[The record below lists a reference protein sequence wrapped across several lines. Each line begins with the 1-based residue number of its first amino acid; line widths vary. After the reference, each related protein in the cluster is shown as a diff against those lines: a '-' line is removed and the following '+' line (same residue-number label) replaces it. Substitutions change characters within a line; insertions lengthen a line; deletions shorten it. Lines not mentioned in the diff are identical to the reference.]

1 MGKVIGRHFVR
12 TTALLFLVGCSQI
25 VEPVVLPEL
34 QKEATDQEVFEI
46 NLQALSLDAAKSLNA
61 ARYDRLVSK
70 PGAAFSA
77 DAVSEAS
84 LSKPFLPSKSAN
96 TPYMLGIGDEVALVQ
111 YIDALPT
118 ICSIVNGVDSSQS
131 TSSER
136 QNTTTSASS
145 NIISTSGR
153 VGTDGSL
160 LLIGV
165 GRLDANG
172 RQISELRD
180 EIRTILIRNGQA
192 PNFQLEIKGFNSQ
205 KAYITTDRLSR
216 SSASNAENIS
226 AVIPITD
233 RGVTLRE
240 VIATA
245 GIDFDESVLTIVR
258 VKRNETTYTIGL
270 SDLLVKNS
278 KELYLKNQDH
288 VFVQSFSYQPG
299 KVFLLGGV
307 KPQIIPILPESRQT
321 LAEAL
326 FAEDGP
332 LAIASAQRS
341 AVYLL
346 RGRNPVQAYHL
357 DAQNPVRV
365 LVANEVELRPNDI
378 VFVSE
383 QPISTFNRTIRPER
397 PLIGEV
403 LSLRNITILYISQEN
418 S

>member
-46 NLQALSLDAAKSLNA
+46 NLQALSFDAAKSLNA

-118 ICSIVNGVDSSQS
+118 IGSIVNGVDSSQS

-357 DAQNPVRV
+357 DAQNPVSV

-383 QPISTFNRTIRPER
+383 QPISTFNRTLASIV
-397 PLIGEV
+397 PLRI
-403 LSLRNITILYISQEN
+403 LLRDIKN
-418 S
+418 SDIP

>member
-1 MGKVIGRHFVR
+1 MGKFVGRYFVR

-46 NLQALSLDAAKSLNA
+46 NLQALSFEAAKSLNA
-61 ARYDRLVSK
+61 ARYDRLVTK

-118 ICSIVNGVDSSQS
+118 IGSIVNGVDSSQS
-131 TSSER
+131 ASSER

-145 NIISTSGR
+145 SIISTSGR
-153 VGTDGSL
+153 VGADGSL

-205 KAYITTDRLSR
+205 KAYITTDLLSR
-216 SSASNAENIS
+216 SSASKAANIS
-226 AVIPITD
+226 AGIPITD
-233 RGVTLRE
+233 RGITLRE

-278 KELYLKNQDH
+278 EELYLKNQDH

-307 KPQIIPILPESRQT
+307 TPQIIPILPENRQT

-326 FAEDGP
+326 FAKNGP
-332 LAIASAQRS
+332 LATASAQRS

-357 DAQNPVRV
+357 DAQNPLRV

-383 QPISTFNRTIRPER
+383 QPISTFNRTLANIL
-397 PLIGEV
+397 PLRI
-403 LSLRNITILYISQEN
+403 LLRDIEN
-418 S
+418 SNIP

>member
-1 MGKVIGRHFVR
+1 MGKFIGRHFVGA
-12 TTALLFLVGCSQI
+12 TALLFLVGCSQI

-34 QKEATDQEVFEI
+34 QKEAADQEVFEI
-46 NLQALSLDAAKSLNA
+46 NLQALSFDAAKSLNA

-96 TPYMLGIGDEVALVQ
+96 TPYLLGIGDEVSLVQ
-111 YIDALPT
+111 YIDGLPT
-118 ICSIVNGVDSSQS
+118 ISSIVNSPDDQNIT
-131 TSSER
+131 TSS
-136 QNTTTSASS
+136 TS
-145 NIISTSGR
+145 NIITTRGR
-153 VGTDGSL
+153 VGTDGNL

-180 EIRTILIRNGQA
+180 EIRTILIRNGKA
-192 PNFQLEIKGFNSQ
+192 PNFQLEITGFNSK
-205 KAYITTDRLSR
+205 KAYITTDRSG
-216 SSASNAENIS
+216 AAN

-233 RGVTLRE
+233 RGITLRE
-240 VIATA
+240 VIAKA
-245 GIDFDESVLTIVR
+245 GIGFDESVLTIVR
-258 VKRNETTYTIGL
+258 VKRNETIYTVGL

-326 FAEDGP
+326 FAKDGP
-332 LAIASAQRS
+332 LAVASAQRS

-383 QPISTFNRTIRPER
+383 QPISTFNRTLANIVP
-397 PLIGEV
+397 
-403 LSLRNITILYISQEN
+403 LRNLLKGE
-418 S
+418 

>member
-46 NLQALSLDAAKSLNA
+46 NLQALSFDAAKSLNA

-118 ICSIVNGVDSSQS
+118 IGSIVNGVDSSQS

-192 PNFQLEIKGFNSQ
+192 PNFQLEIKEFNSQ

-245 GIDFDESVLTIVR
+245 GIDFDERVLTIVR

-383 QPISTFNRTIRPER
+383 QPISTFNRTLASIV
-397 PLIGEV
+397 PL
-403 LSLRNITILYISQEN
+403 TILLRDIKN
-418 S
+418 IDNP

>member
-34 QKEATDQEVFEI
+34 QKEATDQEAFEI
-46 NLQALSLDAAKSLNA
+46 NLQALSFDAAKSLNA

-111 YIDALPT
+111 YKDALPT
-118 ICSIVNGVDSSQS
+118 IGSIVNGVDSSQS
-131 TSSER
+131 TSTEML
-136 QNTTTSASS
+136 NTTTSASS
-145 NIISTSGR
+145 NIISTRGR

-192 PNFQLEIKGFNSQ
+192 PNFQLEINEFNSQ

-216 SSASNAENIS
+216 SSASNAANIS

-326 FAEDGP
+326 FAKDGP

-383 QPISTFNRTIRPER
+383 QPISTFNRTLANIV
-397 PLIGEV
+397 PLRI
-403 LSLRNITILYISQEN
+403 LLRDIKNSNIP
-418 S
+418 

>member
-1 MGKVIGRHFVR
+1 MGKFIGRHFVGA
-12 TTALLFLVGCSQI
+12 TALLFLVGCSQI

-34 QKEATDQEVFEI
+34 QKEAADQEVFEI
-46 NLQALSLDAAKSLNA
+46 NLQALSFDAAKSLNA

-118 ICSIVNGVDSSQS
+118 IGSIVNGVDPSQG

-153 VGTDGSL
+153 VSTDGSL

-192 PNFQLEIKGFNSQ
+192 PNFQLEIKEFNSQ

-258 VKRNETTYTIGL
+258 VKRDETTYTIGL

-326 FAEDGP
+326 FAENGP

-357 DAQNPVRV
+357 DAQNPIRV

-383 QPISTFNRTIRPER
+383 QPISTFNRTLANIV
-397 PLIGEV
+397 PLRI
-403 LSLRNITILYISQEN
+403 LLRDIKN
-418 S
+418 SDIP

>member
-46 NLQALSLDAAKSLNA
+46 NLQALSFDAAKSLNA

-96 TPYMLGIGDEVALVQ
+96 APYMLGIGDEVALVQ

-118 ICSIVNGVDSSQS
+118 IGSIVNGVDSSQS

-383 QPISTFNRTIRPER
+383 QPISTFNRTLASIV
-397 PLIGEV
+397 PLRI
-403 LSLRNITILYISQEN
+403 LLRDIKN
-418 S
+418 SDIP

>member
-1 MGKVIGRHFVR
+1 MGKFIGRHFVGA
-12 TTALLFLVGCSQI
+12 TALLFLVGCSQI

-34 QKEATDQEVFEI
+34 QKEAADQEVFEI
-46 NLQALSLDAAKSLNA
+46 NLQALSFDAAKSLNA

-118 ICSIVNGVDSSQS
+118 IGSIVNGVDPSQG

-192 PNFQLEIKGFNSQ
+192 PNFQLEIKEFNSQ

-258 VKRNETTYTIGL
+258 VKRDETTYTIGL

-326 FAEDGP
+326 FAEGGP

-383 QPISTFNRTIRPER
+383 QPISTFNRTLANIV
-397 PLIGEV
+397 PLRI
-403 LSLRNITILYISQEN
+403 LLRDIKN
-418 S
+418 SDIP

>member
-1 MGKVIGRHFVR
+1 L
-12 TTALLFLVGCSQI
+12 AN
-25 VEPVVLPEL
+25 
-34 QKEATDQEVFEI
+34 EATDQEAFEI
-46 NLQALSLDAAKSLNA
+46 NLQALSFDAAKSLNA

-84 LSKPFLPSKSAN
+84 LSKPFLPSQSAN
-96 TPYMLGIGDEVALVQ
+96 TPYFLGIGDEVALVQ
-111 YIDALPT
+111 YIDGLPT
-118 ICSIVNGVDSSQS
+118 IGSMSNL
-131 TSSER
+131 SEG
-136 QNTTTSASS
+136 QNRDISATS
-145 NIISTSGR
+145 NIISTKGR

-180 EIRTILIRNGQA
+180 EIRTILIRNGKA
-192 PNFQLEIKGFNSQ
+192 PNFQLEIVGFNSKQ
-205 KAYITTDRLSR
+205 AFITTD
-216 SSASNAENIS
+216 SSSGAN

-245 GIDFDESVLTIVR
+245 GIGFDERVLTIVR

-326 FAEDGP
+326 FAKDGP

-357 DAQNPVRV
+357 DAQNPLRV

-383 QPISTFNRTIRPER
+383 QPISTFNRALGSIL
-397 PLIGEV
+397 PLRI
-403 LSLRNITILYISQEN
+403 LLRDIEN
-418 S
+418 GDIP

>member
-1 MGKVIGRHFVR
+1 MGKFIGRHFVGA
-12 TTALLFLVGCSQI
+12 TALLFLVGCSQI

-34 QKEATDQEVFEI
+34 QKEAADQEVFEI
-46 NLQALSLDAAKSLNA
+46 NLQALSFDAAKSLNA

-96 TPYMLGIGDEVALVQ
+96 TPYLLGIGDEVSLVQ
-111 YIDALPT
+111 YIDGLPT
-118 ICSIVNGVDSSQS
+118 ISSIVNSPDDQNIT
-131 TSSER
+131 TSS
-136 QNTTTSASS
+136 TS
-145 NIISTSGR
+145 NIITTRGR
-153 VGTDGSL
+153 VGTDGNL

-180 EIRTILIRNGQA
+180 EIRTILIRNGKA
-192 PNFQLEIKGFNSQ
+192 PNFQLEITGFNSK
-205 KAYITTDRLSR
+205 KAYITTDRSG
-216 SSASNAENIS
+216 AAN

-233 RGVTLRE
+233 RGITLRE
-240 VIATA
+240 VIAKA
-245 GIDFDESVLTIVR
+245 GIGFDERVLTIVR
-258 VKRNETTYTIGL
+258 VKRNETTYTVGL

-326 FAEDGP
+326 FAENGP

-357 DAQNPVRV
+357 DAQNPLRV

-383 QPISTFNRTIRPER
+383 QPISTFNRTLANIV
-397 PLIGEV
+397 PLRF
-403 LSLRNITILYISQEN
+403 LLRDIKN
-418 S
+418 SDIP

>member
-1 MGKVIGRHFVR
+1 MGKFIGRHFFGA
-12 TTALLFLVGCSQI
+12 TALLFLVGCSQI

-34 QKEATDQEVFEI
+34 QKEATDQEAFEI
-46 NLQALSLDAAKSLNA
+46 NLQALSFDAAKSLNA

-118 ICSIVNGVDSSQS
+118 IGSIVNGVDPSQG

-192 PNFQLEIKGFNSQ
+192 PNFQLEIKEFNSQ

-258 VKRNETTYTIGL
+258 VKRDETTYTIGL

-326 FAEDGP
+326 FAEGGP

-357 DAQNPVRV
+357 DAQNPIRV

-383 QPISTFNRTIRPER
+383 QPISTFNRTLANIV
-397 PLIGEV
+397 PLRI
-403 LSLRNITILYISQEN
+403 LLRDIKN
-418 S
+418 SDIP

>member
-1 MGKVIGRHFVR
+1 MGKFIGRHFVR

-34 QKEATDQEVFEI
+34 QNEATDQEAFEI
-46 NLQALSLDAAKSLNA
+46 NLQALSFDAAKSLNA

-84 LSKPFLPSKSAN
+84 LSKPFLPSQSAN
-96 TPYMLGIGDEVALVQ
+96 TPYFLGIGDEVALVQ
-111 YIDALPT
+111 YIDGLPT
-118 ICSIVNGVDSSQS
+118 IGSMSNL
-131 TSSER
+131 SEG
-136 QNTTTSASS
+136 QNRDISATS
-145 NIISTSGR
+145 NIISTKGR

-180 EIRTILIRNGQA
+180 EIRTILIRNGKA
-192 PNFQLEIKGFNSQ
+192 PNFQLEIVGFNSKQ
-205 KAYITTDRLSR
+205 AFITTN
-216 SSASNAENIS
+216 SSSGAN

-245 GIDFDESVLTIVR
+245 GIGFDERVLTIVR

-326 FAEDGP
+326 FAKDGP

-357 DAQNPVRV
+357 DAQNPLRV

-383 QPISTFNRTIRPER
+383 QPISTFNRALGSIL
-397 PLIGEV
+397 PLRI
-403 LSLRNITILYISQEN
+403 LLRDIEN
-418 S
+418 GDIP

>member
-1 MGKVIGRHFVR
+1 MGKFIGRHFFGA
-12 TTALLFLVGCSQI
+12 TALLFLVGCSQI

-34 QKEATDQEVFEI
+34 QKEATDQEAFEI
-46 NLQALSLDAAKSLNA
+46 NLQALSFDAAKSLNA

-96 TPYMLGIGDEVALVQ
+96 TPYLLGIGDEVSLVQ
-111 YIDALPT
+111 YIDGLPT
-118 ICSIVNGVDSSQS
+118 ISSIVNSPDDQNIT
-131 TSSER
+131 TSS
-136 QNTTTSASS
+136 TS
-145 NIISTSGR
+145 NIITTRGR
-153 VGTDGSL
+153 VGTDGNL

-180 EIRTILIRNGQA
+180 EIRTILIRNGKA
-192 PNFQLEIKGFNSQ
+192 PNFQLEITGFNSK
-205 KAYITTDRLSR
+205 KAYITTDRSG
-216 SSASNAENIS
+216 AAN

-233 RGVTLRE
+233 RGITLRE

-245 GIDFDESVLTIVR
+245 GIGFDERVLTIVR
-258 VKRNETTYTIGL
+258 VKRNETTYTVGL

-326 FAEDGP
+326 FAENGP

-346 RGRNPVQAYHL
+346 RGRNPGHAYHL
-357 DAQNPVRV
+357 DAQNPLRV

-383 QPISTFNRTIRPER
+383 QPISTFNRTLANIV
-397 PLIGEV
+397 PLRI
-403 LSLRNITILYISQEN
+403 LLRDIQNRNIP
-418 S
+418 

>member
-46 NLQALSLDAAKSLNA
+46 NLQALSFDAAKSLNA

-118 ICSIVNGVDSSQS
+118 IGSIVNGVDSSQS

-172 RQISELRD
+172 RQITELRD

-307 KPQIIPILPESRQT
+307 KPQIIPILPESRK
-321 LAEAL
+321 
-326 FAEDGP
+326 
-332 LAIASAQRS
+332 I
-341 AVYLL
+341 
-346 RGRNPVQAYHL
+346 GRAHV
-357 DAQNPVRV
+357 
-365 LVANEVELRPNDI
+365 
-378 VFVSE
+378 
-383 QPISTFNRTIRPER
+383 
-397 PLIGEV
+397 
-403 LSLRNITILYISQEN
+403 
-418 S
+418 

>member
-46 NLQALSLDAAKSLNA
+46 NLQALSFDAAKSLNA

-84 LSKPFLPSKSAN
+84 LSKLFLPSKSAN

-111 YIDALPT
+111 YKDALPT
-118 ICSIVNGVDSSQS
+118 IGSIVNGVDSSQS

-192 PNFQLEIKGFNSQ
+192 PNFQLEIKEFNSQ

-216 SSASNAENIS
+216 SSASNAANIS

-240 VIATA
+240 LIATA

-326 FAEDGP
+326 FAEGGP

-383 QPISTFNRTIRPER
+383 QPISTFNRTLASIV
-397 PLIGEV
+397 PLRI
-403 LSLRNITILYISQEN
+403 LLRDIKN
-418 S
+418 SDIP

>member
-1 MGKVIGRHFVR
+1 MGKFIGRHFVR

-34 QKEATDQEVFEI
+34 QKEATDQEAFEI
-46 NLQALSLDAAKSLNA
+46 NLQALSFDAAKSLNA

-84 LSKPFLPSKSAN
+84 LSKPFLPSQSAN
-96 TPYMLGIGDEVALVQ
+96 TPYFLGIGDEVALVQ
-111 YIDALPT
+111 YIDSLPT
-118 ICSIVNGVDSSQS
+118 IGSMSNL
-131 TSSER
+131 SEG
-136 QNTTTSASS
+136 QNRDISATS
-145 NIISTSGR
+145 NIISTTGR
-153 VGTDGSL
+153 VGNDGSL

-180 EIRTILIRNGQA
+180 EIRTILIRNGKA
-192 PNFQLEIKGFNSQ
+192 PNFQLEIAGFNSKQ
-205 KAYITTDRLSR
+205 AYITTDR
-216 SSASNAENIS
+216 SSGAN

-240 VIATA
+240 VIAMA
-245 GIDFDESVLTIVR
+245 GIGFDERVLTIVR

-326 FAEDGP
+326 FAEGGP

-383 QPISTFNRTIRPER
+383 QPISTFNRTLASIV
-397 PLIGEV
+397 PLRI
-403 LSLRNITILYISQEN
+403 LLRDIKN
-418 S
+418 SDIP

>member
-1 MGKVIGRHFVR
+1 MGKFIGRHFVR

-46 NLQALSLDAAKSLNA
+46 NLQALSFDAAKSLNA

-96 TPYMLGIGDEVALVQ
+96 TPYLLGIGDEVALVQ
-111 YIDALPT
+111 YIDGLPT
-118 ICSIVNGVDSSQS
+118 IGSIVNGSGSSVS
-131 TSSER
+131 NLSEG
-136 QNTTTSASS
+136 QNRDISATL
-145 NIISTSGR
+145 NIISTTGR

-192 PNFQLEIKGFNSQ
+192 PNFQLEIKEFNSQ

-216 SSASNAENIS
+216 SSASNAANIS

-326 FAEDGP
+326 FAEGGP
-332 LAIASAQRS
+332 LAISSAQRS

-383 QPISTFNRTIRPER
+383 QPISTFNRTLASIV
-397 PLIGEV
+397 PLRI
-403 LSLRNITILYISQEN
+403 LLRDIKN
-418 S
+418 SNFP

>member
-1 MGKVIGRHFVR
+1 MGKFIGRHFVGA
-12 TTALLFLVGCSQI
+12 TALLFLVGCSQI

-34 QKEATDQEVFEI
+34 QKEETDQEVFEI
-46 NLQALSLDAAKSLNA
+46 NLQALSFEAAKSLNA

-118 ICSIVNGVDSSQS
+118 IGSIVNGVDSSQS

-192 PNFQLEIKGFNSQ
+192 PNFQLEIKEFNSQ

-383 QPISTFNRTIRPER
+383 QPISTFNRTLASIV
-397 PLIGEV
+397 PLRI
-403 LSLRNITILYISQEN
+403 LLRDIKN
-418 S
+418 SDIP

>member
-46 NLQALSLDAAKSLNA
+46 NLQALSFDAAKSLNA

-118 ICSIVNGVDSSQS
+118 IGSIVNGVDSSQS

-288 VFVQSFSYQPG
+288 VFVKSFSYQPG

-307 KPQIIPILPESRQT
+307 KQQIIPILPESRQT

-383 QPISTFNRTIRPER
+383 QPISTFNRTLASIV
-397 PLIGEV
+397 PLRI
-403 LSLRNITILYISQEN
+403 LLRDIKN
-418 S
+418 SDIP